1 MAEGRATKL
10 CKSCPYTVL
19 YLHGF
24 MICCVFLCVLWVCK
38 NTLLCLHMCL
48 PLLPYEV
55 PSNLVSGGL
64 LRSEAEGGRGV
75 PPQWTASALPQPM
88 VMPCHQQPWRV

>member
-1 MAEGRATKL
+1 
-10 CKSCPYTVL
+10 
-19 YLHGF
+19 

-38 NTLLCLHMCL
+38 NMLLCLHMYL

-64 LRSEAEGGRGV
+64 PRSEAEGGRGGS
-75 PPQWTASALPQPM
+75 PQWTVSALPQPM
-88 VMPCHQQPWRV
+88 VMP